1 MTPSPYFFIKRICL
15 ENINMFAR
23 FDEIQTMT
31 QDIEK
36 TKRYGQTNG
45 RMHTQEDNMK
55 TVYPLAS
62 DVEMVLP
69 SYSFICKF

>member
-1 MTPSPYFFIKRICL
+1 MTPSFIKRICL
-15 ENINMFAR
+15 ENMNMFAR

-31 QDIEK
+31 LQDIEK

-62 DVEMVLP
+62 DVETVLP
-69 SYSFICKF
+69 S